1 MTLFDL
7 GARYEIDLNK
17 QLLTLRLNVENLTDK
32 AYWLTSAGSSSIAQG
47 APRTIKLGAQLD
59 FWYLK
64 TPVVLAAGISAY
76 YISRD
81 TR

>member
-1 MTLFDL
+1 L

-59 FWYLK
+59 F
-64 TPVVLAAGISAY
+64 
-76 YISRD
+76 
-81 TR
+81 